1 MLAPWIFILLCP
13 FSQAA
18 NTDGISEENKA
29 KYYSPRI
36 VILGMT
42 GVGKSALGCSLLGMK
57 QAECKVSHILLINRY
72 QKTFKHRVFSP
83 KGGKDVS
90 M

>member
-18 NTDGISEENKA
+18 ITDGISEGNMA
-29 KYYSPRI
+29 KYPSPRI

-42 GVGKSALGCSLLGMK
+42 GVGKSALGCSLLD
-57 QAECKVSHILLINRY
+57 CNVSHI
-72 QKTFKHRVFSP
+72 V
-83 KGGKDVS
+83 V
-90 M
+90 